1 MAWGA
6 VCPPILGGLKEE
18 LDSHEASMK
27 ILIAEDD
34 PVSRK
39 MLERILPKDETEVTA
54 VENGVQA
61 LAVLERDIP
70 DMLITDWMMPDLDG
84 LELSQRV
91 RALDLPN
98 YVYIILL
105 TALTDKQR
113 IIQGLDAGADDYI
126 TKPYDRTELLARVR
140 AGKRV
145 IDLEKSLRQR
155 NQELSDALAQVKRL
169 KGLLPICM
177 FCKKIRKDKNYW
189 QQVEEYVADHT
200 EADFSHSICP
210 ECLEEHYP
218 DYAQRK
224 KARETV
230 VE

>member
-1 MAWGA
+1 
-6 VCPPILGGLKEE
+6 
-18 LDSHEASMK
+18 MK

-39 MLERILPKDETEVTA
+39 MLERILTKNQNTVTA

-61 LAVLERDIP
+61 LAALEKQTP

-84 LELSQRV
+84 LELSRRV
-91 RALDLPN
+91 RTLELSN

-105 TALTDKQR
+105 TALTDKER
-113 IIQGLDAGADDYI
+113 IIEGLDAGADDYI
-126 TKPYDRTELLARVR
+126 TKPYDKTELLARVR

-145 IDLEKSLRQR
+145 IDLERSLRQR
-155 NQELSDALAQVKRL
+155 NQELSDALAQVKQL

-177 FCKKIRKDKNYW
+177 FCKKIRKDENYW
-189 QQVEEYVADHT
+189 QQVEEYVADHS

-230 VE
+230 ID